1 MFLRPRKFGK
11 TLFTSTLEC
20 YSDISR
26 KQEFDTLFANT
37 YIGKNPTPER
47 NSYHILRFNFSGIST
62 NTVKETINGF
72 KSKVSASIKVFV
84 EKYGLDFYVNE
95 DNAAE
100 GILDSLFKSFYIQKP
115 KGKIYVIID

>member
-1 MFLRPRKFGK
+1 M
-11 TLFTSTLEC
+11 
-20 YSDISR
+20 
-26 KQEFDTLFANT
+26 
-37 YIGKNPTPER
+37 
-47 NSYHILRFNFSGIST
+47 RFNFSGIST

-100 GILDSLFKSFYIQKP
+100 GILDSLFKAFYIQKP

>member
-100 GILDSLFKSFYIQKP
+100 GILDSLFKAFYIQKP